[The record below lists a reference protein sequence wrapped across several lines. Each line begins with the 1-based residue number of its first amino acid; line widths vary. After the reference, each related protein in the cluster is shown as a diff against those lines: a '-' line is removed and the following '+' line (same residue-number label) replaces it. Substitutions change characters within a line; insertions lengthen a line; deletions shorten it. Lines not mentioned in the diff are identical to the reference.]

1 MISNQSQDANRGL
14 RLYGQNERASSTSS
28 GPKWT
33 SSITDLL
40 VNRGGAP
47 SNTANQMRYKNNSGA
62 NAGMVVS
69 QSHQTSQHQLLTH

>member
-1 MISNQSQDANRGL
+1 MITNQSQDANRGL

-33 SSITDLL
+33 SSINDLL

-47 SNTANQMRYKNNSGA
+47 GNAANQMRYKNNSGA
-62 NAGMVVS
+62 ANAGIVVS
-69 QSHQTSQHQLLTH
+69 QSHQTSQH